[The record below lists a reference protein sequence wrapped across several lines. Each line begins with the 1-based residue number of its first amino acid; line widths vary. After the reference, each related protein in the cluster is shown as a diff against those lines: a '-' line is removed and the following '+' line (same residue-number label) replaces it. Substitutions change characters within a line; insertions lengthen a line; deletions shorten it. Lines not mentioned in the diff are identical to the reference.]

1 MKRNFYRLFLLI
13 LLLSWNTAYSQIAVI
28 PYKINNPSVSF
39 PPERGEE
46 YARLLS
52 IAMLIK
58 KNVEVT
64 SPRNIMLDLKRFSLN
79 PQGVIT
85 RDDLKILGKGGYI
98 EYFLLGAVSRVGDSY
113 ISDTRLYSVRE
124 NSLVI
129 SNRSRAGNLFELAEK
144 DVSEV
149 GLQFPDRIHPNVS
162 GASVDISIV
171 ADLSYNVLREWPSI
185 KAGIGTLVEA
195 LSDNWHVH
203 TRVYVIPFSEFYTV
217 ERGIN
222 YTDSALGLHRALE
235 RLSPRGG
242 NREKFLG
249 RALSYSVKNISWR
262 RNSSRILL
270 IITNSP
276 LEDEYFVER
285 YIIAAKNMG
294 IRIYTLSLGK
304 LNWDATS
311 RIRKI
316 STVGR
321 GRHFSAAYHQRLFD
335 LRGKSID
342 LLIESG
348 RLFKSLGY
356 GEWRGGILRYSP
368 VRSGYSPIEDT
379 LDEIVYD
386 EKKYTVHPYNLPTQY
401 TALTG
406 ERILS
411 HHSVENNIGAVLER
425 IGESSSGSGAKVRR
439 KIGRVL
445 LSDGKITIW
454 VDVSNKSELD
464 FFEKKLSHGFFIPL
478 GISLRKRAD
487 EPYGIALYPT
497 ILPVDITGD
506 YLPRMVKTDLA
517 SVIKKP
523 DYYMGNGLFRP
534 PIWFVGIKVE
544 RIKRDKGFRDI
555 RD

>member
-1 MKRNFYRLFLLI
+1 M
-13 LLLSWNTAYSQIAVI
+13 SWNTAYSQIAVI
-28 PYKINNPSVSF
+28 PYKIKNPSASF
-39 PPERGEE
+39 PPEKGEE
-46 YARLLS
+46 YAKLLS

-64 SPRNIMLDLKRFSLN
+64 SPRDVMLDLGRFSLN

-85 RDDLKILGKGGYI
+85 GNDLKILGKGGYI

-113 ISDTRLYSVRE
+113 ISDSRLYSMKD
-124 NSLVI
+124 NMVI
-129 SNRSRAGNLFELAEK
+129 SNRSRAANLFELAEK
-144 DVSEV
+144 DVSEI
-149 GLQFPDRIHPNVS
+149 GLQFPDRIRPGIS
-162 GASVDISIV
+162 EASADISIV

-185 KAGIGTLVEA
+185 KTGIGALVET
-195 LSDNWHVH
+195 LSDNWHVN

-217 ERGIN
+217 ERGMN
-222 YTDSALGLHRALE
+222 YTDSALGLQRALE

-304 LNWDATS
+304 LNWHATS

-321 GRHFSAAYHQRLFD
+321 GLHFSATYHQRLFD
-335 LRGKSID
+335 LKGKSID

-348 RLFKSLGY
+348 RLFRSLGY
-356 GEWRGGILRYSP
+356 GEWRGGILRYSSA
-368 VRSGYSPIEDT
+368 RSDYSRIEAS

-386 EKKYTVHPYNLPTQY
+386 EKKYTIHPYNLVAHY

-411 HHSVENNIGAVLER
+411 HHSVENSIGDVLER
-425 IGESSSGSGAKVRR
+425 IGESCSGPGTRMRR
-439 KIGRVL
+439 RIGRVL
-445 LSDGKITIW
+445 LSDGKVTIW
-454 VDVSNKSELD
+454 VDVSSKSELG
-464 FFEKKLSHGFFIPL
+464 FFEKKLSRGFSIPL

-497 ILPVDITGD
+497 ILPVAITGD
-506 YLPRMVKTDLA
+506 YVPKMVRTDLA

-523 DYYMGNGLFRP
+523 DYYMENGLFHP
-534 PIWFVGIKVE
+534 PIWFVKIKVE
-544 RIKRDKGFRDI
+544 RIKRDRSVRDI